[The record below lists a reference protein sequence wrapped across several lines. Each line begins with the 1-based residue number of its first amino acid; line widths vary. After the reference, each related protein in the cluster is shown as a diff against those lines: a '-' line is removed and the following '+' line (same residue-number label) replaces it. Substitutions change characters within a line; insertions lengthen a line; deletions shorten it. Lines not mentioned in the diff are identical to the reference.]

1 MLQTQ
6 CEIGTFQYSRCSSLS
21 TPGITV
27 YVSADTVIATKSE
40 IWSRA
45 AACYSNVCCLLMV
58 LISSVVLE
66 GGLHVGSSHG
76 RTESVAN
83 FVFIYLYFS
92 RENRLLAK

>member
-1 MLQTQ
+1 
-6 CEIGTFQYSRCSSLS
+6 
-21 TPGITV
+21 
-27 YVSADTVIATKSE
+27 
-40 IWSRA
+40 
-45 AACYSNVCCLLMV
+45 MV

-92 RENRLLAK
+92 RENRLLAKWFNEKMFTNLDTLKHHDL